1 MEAGRGDHAGGLGV
15 GGVCPAIGEEDLASR
30 EKKAVQPGFV
40 AVGSRECHWANAEDW
55 WRRPKLLP
63 HVFPSSSFG
72 RSTKI
77 DYLAAPFSVLADLA
91 PFLLLHLS
99 GRRNCHC

>member
-40 AVGSRECHWANAEDW
+40 AVGPRE
-55 WRRPKLLP
+55 R
-63 HVFPSSSFG
+63 
-72 RSTKI
+72 
-77 DYLAAPFSVLADLA
+77 
-91 PFLLLHLS
+91 
-99 GRRNCHC
+99 